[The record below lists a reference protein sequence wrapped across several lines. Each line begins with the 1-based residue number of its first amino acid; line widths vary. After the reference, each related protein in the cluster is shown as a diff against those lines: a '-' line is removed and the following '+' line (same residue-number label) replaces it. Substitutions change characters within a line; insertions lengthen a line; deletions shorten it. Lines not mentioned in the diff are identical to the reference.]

1 MTVRISFPE
10 IPGDLIGC
18 LMSGE
23 NYVNNVGLDT
33 KLLELIRFFV
43 SEINGCGYCIDMHYK
58 EAIHAGEQPQRL
70 YSVSAFEETG
80 YYSNEERAILKWAKA
95 VTLTSDHRDTQA
107 LFDQLSEF
115 YSKDIIANIT
125 MSIIQ
130 INAWNRLAKSF
141 GFEPG
146 SYQVGEH

>member
-23 NYVNNVGLDT
+23 NYVNSVGLDA
-33 KLLELIRFFV
+33 KLLELIRFYV

-58 EAIHAGEQPQRL
+58 EGINAGEQAQRL

-80 YYSNEERAILKWAKA
+80 YYSSEERAILKWTRA
-95 VTLTSDHRDTQA
+95 VTLPSETHDTQE

-115 YSKDIIANIT
+115 FSKEVIANIT
-125 MSIIQ
+125 MTIIQ

-146 SYQVGEH
+146 SYEVGKH